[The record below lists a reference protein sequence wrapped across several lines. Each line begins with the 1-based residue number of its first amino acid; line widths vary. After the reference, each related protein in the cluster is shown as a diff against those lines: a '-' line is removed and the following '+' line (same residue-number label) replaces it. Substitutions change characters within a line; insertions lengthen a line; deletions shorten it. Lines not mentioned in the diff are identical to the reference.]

1 MTKAKK
7 SIDSGAVL
15 VAAGPYYDRHRHT
28 ILKFEE
34 TKTNVRFTSLDIVG
48 GLKVVELPTR
58 EFYGTYKPIPNYPI
72 AKAVQ
77 VFLEYAKTLGA
88 TKEVMELFAK
98 ITTVTEEMTKL
109 ATTRRKVDEPKI
121 VAEKPKKEPKKIAQ
135 EKPSKQPVEKK
146 PAKVKE
152 SKSAGS
158 KKSAAQTFKD
168 LIMDGKLTD
177 REIFKKV
184 QDEFA
189 LDDSK
194 FGYVKWYRN
203 NLIKSGMKPPA
214 AKGDK

>member
-1 MTKAKK
+1 MAKTKKPVDNGT
-7 SIDSGAVL
+7 ILMGVE
-15 VAAGPYYDRHRHT
+15 PYYDRHRHT

-34 TKTNVRFTSLDIVG
+34 TKTNVRFTPLDIVE
-48 GLKVVELPTR
+48 GLKVVELSTK
-58 EFYGTYKPIPNYPI
+58 EFYDTYKPIPNYPI
-72 AKAVQ
+72 AKAIQ

-98 ITTVTEEMTKL
+98 ITTVTEEMIKV
-109 ATTRRKVDEPKI
+109 ATTRRKAEEQKI
-121 VAEKPKKEPKKIAQ
+121 VAEKPKKEPKKVAQ
-135 EKPSKQPVEKK
+135 EKPIKQPVEKK
-146 PAKVKE
+146 PVKVKE
-152 SKSAGS
+152 PKPTGS

-177 REIFKKV
+177 KEIFKKV